1 MKKPSNKPQL
11 LRRSS
16 ELMNIDGTSY
26 TADELQDVVDQM
38 RDLKVEKI
46 EFLVVWDGNYCFDHY
61 YEIEQEAL
69 VRFTKESKKYDTYLK
84 RQEVKKE
91 KHKQRVRKQAIKL
104 GLIPE
109 E

>member
-1 MKKPSNKPQL
+1 MNDYE
-11 LRRSS
+11 R
-16 ELMNIDGTSY
+16 MNIDGISY

-84 RQEVKKE
+84 RQEVKRE

>member
-1 MKKPSNKPQL
+1 MRKPSKKPQL
-11 LRRSS
+11 LRRGS
-16 ELMNIDGTSY
+16 ELMDIDETSY

-46 EFLVVWDGNYCFDHY
+46 EFGVVWDGAYCYDHY
-61 YEIEQEAL
+61 YETEQEAL
-69 VRFTKESKKYDTYLK
+69 VRFPKESKKYNTYLK
-84 RQEVKKE
+84 RQEVERKKNKE
-91 KHKQRVRKQAIKL
+91 HVRKQAIKL